1 MSANRAGQRA
11 GKIMLMLA
19 WIAALALATHFFGVW
34 EQRQVNPNPQP
45 ESVHGQGYIEVQL
58 ASARGGHYRLNG
70 QINGQAVTFLIDTGA
85 TAVSIPRE
93 LGERLGL
100 KPGAPVALS
109 TANGIAEG
117 RRTRLA
123 SVQLGDIRL
132 QDVAAILAPNMP
144 GNEVLLGMSALKQL
158 EFTQKGGTLV
168 LRQSTR

>member
-1 MSANRAGQRA
+1 M
-11 GKIMLMLA
+11 
-19 WIAALALATHFFGVW
+19 
-34 EQRQVNPNPQP
+34 
-45 ESVHGQGYIEVQL
+45 HGCDYIEVRL

-85 TAVSIPRE
+85 TAVAIPRE
-93 LGERLGL
+93 LGNRLGL
-100 KPGAPVALS
+100 EPGAPVELS

-123 SVQLGDIRL
+123 SLQLGDIRL

-144 GNEVLLGMSALKQL
+144 DNEVLLGMSALKQL
-158 EFTQKGGTLV
+158 EFTQRDGTLV

>member
-1 MSANRAGQRA
+1 MSANRAGQLA

-34 EQRQVNPNPQP
+34 EQCQVNPNPQP

-158 EFTQKGGTLV
+158 EFTQRDGTLV

>member
-123 SVQLGDIRL
+123 SLQLGDIRL

-144 GNEVLLGMSALKQL
+144 GHEVLLGMSALKQL

>member
-1 MSANRAGQRA
+1 MTATPAGQRA

-19 WIAALALATHFFGVW
+19 WVAALALATHFFGVW

-45 ESVHGQGYIEVQL
+45 ESVHGRDYIEVRL

-85 TAVSIPRE
+85 TAVAIPRE
-93 LGERLGL
+93 LGNRLGL
-100 KPGAPVALS
+100 KPGSPVALS

-123 SVQLGDIRL
+123 SLQLGDIRL
-132 QDVAAILAPNMP
+132 RDVAAILAPNMP
-144 GNEVLLGMSALKQL
+144 DNEVLLGMSALKQL
-158 EFTQKGGTLV
+158 EFTQRDGTLV